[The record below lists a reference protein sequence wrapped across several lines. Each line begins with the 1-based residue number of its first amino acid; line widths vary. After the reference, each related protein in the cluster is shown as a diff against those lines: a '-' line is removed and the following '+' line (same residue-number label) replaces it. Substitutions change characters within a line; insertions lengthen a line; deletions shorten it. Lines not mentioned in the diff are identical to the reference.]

1 MPRPSVEVERR
12 KQILDAA
19 CTVIAKNGLQDLRL
33 LEVAAVAGVSSGTI
47 HYYFDTK
54 KELINAAFEYNFR
67 HSLERRKW
75 LRDETR
81 EPLELLGEIVESYL
95 PTRGVSL
102 RAWRVWANLWAEGIR
117 DPALRK
123 INEELYDQWRELV
136 RNAIAAA
143 QRAGTA
149 REGDPELLANMLIGM
164 LDGLAM
170 QVLLRAKAMPLD
182 TMRETCRAFIDEL
195 IAR

>member
-1 MPRPSVEVERR
+1 VPRPSVEVERR

-149 REGDPELLANMLIGM
+149 RDGDPELLANMLIGM

>member
-1 MPRPSVEVERR
+1 VPRPSVEVERR

-54 KELINAAFEYNFR
+54 KELITAAFEYNFK

-123 INEELYDQWRELV
+123 ISEELYDQWRELV
-136 RNAIAAA
+136 RNTIAAA

-170 QVLLRAKAMPLD
+170 QVLLHAKAMSLD

>member
-1 MPRPSVEVERR
+1 VEAERR

-19 CTVIAKNGLQDLRL
+19 CSVIAKHGLQQLRL

-54 KELINAAFEYNFR
+54 RELVNAAFEYNFR

-149 REGDPELLANMLIGM
+149 REGDPELLSNMLIGM

>member
-1 MPRPSVEVERR
+1 VPRPSVEVERR

-54 KELINAAFEYNFR
+54 KELITAAFEYNFK

-136 RNAIAAA
+136 RNTIAAA

-170 QVLLRAKAMPLD
+170 QVLLHAKAMSLD

>member
-1 MPRPSVEVERR
+1 VEVERR

-149 REGDPELLANMLIGM
+149 REGDPELLSNMLIGM

>member
-1 MPRPSVEVERR
+1 VEVERR

-54 KELINAAFEYNFR
+54 KELITAAFEYNFK

-136 RNAIAAA
+136 RNTIAAA

-170 QVLLRAKAMPLD
+170 QVLLHAKAMSLD

>member
-136 RNAIAAA
+136 RNTIAAA

-149 REGDPELLANMLIGM
+149 REGDPELLANMPIGM

-170 QVLLRAKAMPLD
+170 QVLLHAKAMSLD
-182 TMRETCRAFIDEL
+182 SMRETCRAFINEL

>member
-1 MPRPSVEVERR
+1 VPRPSVEVERR

-54 KELINAAFEYNFR
+54 KELITAAFEYNFK

-136 RNAIAAA
+136 RNTIAAA

-164 LDGLAM
+164 VDGLAM
-170 QVLLRAKAMPLD
+170 QVLLHAKAMSLD

>member
-149 REGDPELLANMLIGM
+149 RDGDPELLANMLIGM

>member
-1 MPRPSVEVERR
+1 M
-12 KQILDAA
+12 
-19 CTVIAKNGLQDLRL
+19 
-33 LEVAAVAGVSSGTI
+33 
-47 HYYFDTK
+47 
-54 KELINAAFEYNFR
+54 
-67 HSLERRKW
+67 
-75 LRDETR
+75 
-81 EPLELLGEIVESYL
+81 LGEIVESYL
-95 PTRGVSL
+95 PARGVSL

-123 INEELYDQWRELV
+123 VNEELYDQWRELV

>member
-1 MPRPSVEVERR
+1 VEVERR

-75 LRDETR
+75 MRDEPL
-81 EPLELLGEIVESYL
+81 EPLELLGKIVDSYL

-149 REGDPELLANMLIGM
+149 REGDPELLSNMLIGM

>member
-1 MPRPSVEVERR
+1 LPRPSVEVERR

-33 LEVAAVAGVSSGTI
+33 LQVAAVAGVSSGTI

-54 KELINAAFEYNFR
+54 KELINAAFEYNFK

-136 RNAIAAA
+136 RHTIAAA

-164 LDGLAM
+164 VDGLAM
-170 QVLLRAKAMPLD
+170 QVLLHAKAMSLD

>member
-1 MPRPSVEVERR
+1 VPRPSVEVERR

-123 INEELYDQWRELV
+123 VNEELYDQWRELV

>member
-19 CTVIAKNGLQDLRL
+19 CAVIAKRGRQELRL
-33 LEVAAVAGVSSGTI
+33 ADVAEVAGVSSGTI

-54 KELINAAFEYNFR
+54 RELVNAAFEYNFR

-75 LRDETR
+75 MRDETR
-81 EPLELLGEIVESYL
+81 EPLELLTEIVESYL
-95 PTRGVSL
+95 PNRGVSL
-102 RAWRVWANLWAEGIR
+102 RAWKVWADLWAEGIR
-117 DPALRK
+117 DPALRE
-123 INEELYDQWRELV
+123 INEELYGQWRELV
-136 RNAIAAA
+136 RSAIATA

-149 REGDPELLANMLIGM
+149 RDGDPELLANMLIGM
-164 LDGLAM
+164 IDGLAM
-170 QVLLRAKAMPLD
+170 QVLLRAKAMPLES
-182 TMRETCRAFIDEL
+182 MRDACRTFIDRL

>member
-19 CTVIAKNGLQDLRL
+19 CSVIAKHGLQQLRL

-54 KELINAAFEYNFR
+54 RELINAAFEYNFR

-75 LRDETR
+75 MRDEPL
-81 EPLELLGEIVESYL
+81 EPLELLGKIVDSYL

-102 RAWRVWANLWAEGIR
+102 RAWRVWADLWAEGIR
-117 DPALRK
+117 DPALQK

-143 QRAGTA
+143 QQAGTA
-149 REGDPELLANMLIGM
+149 RDGDPELLANMLIGM
-164 LDGLAM
+164 VDGLAI
-170 QVLLRAKAMPLD
+170 QVLLHAKAMSLD
-182 TMRETCRAFIDEL
+182 TMRDTCRAFIDQL

>member
-54 KELINAAFEYNFR
+54 KELITAAFEYNFK

-136 RNAIAAA
+136 RNTIAAA

-170 QVLLRAKAMPLD
+170 QVLLHAKAMSLD

>member
-1 MPRPSVEVERR
+1 MEVERR

-33 LEVAAVAGVSSGTI
+33 LQVAAVAGVSSGTI

-54 KELINAAFEYNFR
+54 KELINAAFEYNFK

-136 RNAIAAA
+136 RHTIAAA

-164 LDGLAM
+164 VDGLAM
-170 QVLLRAKAMPLD
+170 QVLLHAKAMSLD

>member
-1 MPRPSVEVERR
+1 LPRPSVEVERR

-54 KELINAAFEYNFR
+54 KELINAAFEYNFK

-136 RNAIAAA
+136 RHTIAAA
-143 QRAGTA
+143 QQAGTA

-164 LDGLAM
+164 VDGLAM
-170 QVLLRAKAMPLD
+170 QVLLHAKAMSLD

>member
-33 LEVAAVAGVSSGTI
+33 LQVAAVAGVSSGTI

-54 KELINAAFEYNFR
+54 KELINAAFEYNFK

-136 RNAIAAA
+136 RHTIAAA

-164 LDGLAM
+164 VDGLAM
-170 QVLLRAKAMPLD
+170 QVLLHAKAMSLD

>member
-1 MPRPSVEVERR
+1 M
-12 KQILDAA
+12 
-19 CTVIAKNGLQDLRL
+19 
-33 LEVAAVAGVSSGTI
+33 
-47 HYYFDTK
+47 
-54 KELINAAFEYNFR
+54 
-67 HSLERRKW
+67 
-75 LRDETR
+75 
-81 EPLELLGEIVESYL
+81 
-95 PTRGVSL
+95 
-102 RAWRVWANLWAEGIR
+102 RVWANLWAEGIR

-123 INEELYDQWRELV
+123 ISEELYDQWRELV
-136 RNAIAAA
+136 RNTIAAA

-170 QVLLRAKAMPLD
+170 QVLLHAKAMSLD

>member
-1 MPRPSVEVERR
+1 VPRPSVEVERR

-136 RNAIAAA
+136 RNTIAAA

-149 REGDPELLANMLIGM
+149 REGDPELLANMPIGM

>member
-1 MPRPSVEVERR
+1 VEVERR

>member
-1 MPRPSVEVERR
+1 VEVERR

-149 REGDPELLANMLIGM
+149 RDGDPELLANMLIGM

>member
-1 MPRPSVEVERR
+1 LPRPSVEVERR

-54 KELINAAFEYNFR
+54 KELINAAFEYNFK

-95 PTRGVSL
+95 PTRGVPL